1 MNETAKTAEP
11 LSEFQLAMKNF
22 KSNRPAMAALV
33 VLISLYL
40 MAIFADFLSPYTFS
54 NEERE
59 YSYCPP
65 TPIKFLDNGK
75 LTWPYVYGMKTWFDE
90 NHRRIYAP
98 DKDKKYP
105 LGFLVKGDAY
115 KFFGLISTDRHLW
128 GIATNSQITSTD
140 KPGRVHLLGADSRG
154 RDLFSRLLYGGR
166 VSLSI
171 GLLGVMIAFP
181 IGLLVGG
188 IAGYCGGK
196 VDDIL
201 MRICEMIMMSP
212 GFYILLTLRAVVPS
226 NFNSVQ
232 IYFSII
238 VILAFIGWAGLARV
252 IRGMCLS
259 LKQREFVLAAKAIGV
274 SDFKI
279 IVQHILPHTISYSII
294 AVMLAIPGYILGE
307 SALSLIGLGIVDPY
321 ASWGNL
327 LTDAMSIVKV
337 KFAPWVL
344 LPGVFILMTVVCFNL
359 IGDALRDCLDPM
371 YKSGK

>member
-1 MNETAKTAEP
+1 MNDKH
-11 LSEFQLAMKNF
+11 LSEFALAMQSF
-22 KSNRPAMAALV
+22 KKNRPAMAALV
-33 VLISLYL
+33 VLILLYAS
-40 MAIFADFLSPYTFS
+40 AIFADFLSPYSYS

-65 TPIKFLDNGK
+65 MAIHVLDNGK
-75 LTWPYVYGMKTWFDE
+75 LSRPFIYGVKTWFNE
-90 NHRRIYAP
+90 NHRRIYEA
-98 DKDKKYP
+98 DKAKKYP
-105 LGFLVKGDAY
+105 INFLVKGDKY
-115 KFFGLISTDRHLW
+115 KLLGFVPTDLHLW
-128 GIATNSQITSTD
+128 GVDN
-140 KPGRVHLLGADSRG
+140 PGRIHIWGADSRG

-166 VSLSI
+166 ISLSI

-188 IAGYCGGK
+188 IAGYAGGK

-232 IYFSII
+232 IYFSIV
-238 VILAFIGWAGLARV
+238 VIMSFIGWAGLARV

-274 SDFKI
+274 SDLAI
-279 IVQHILPHTISYSII
+279 ITRHILPHTISYSII
-294 AVMLAIPGYILGE
+294 AIMLSIPGYILGE

-327 LTDAMSIVKV
+327 LTDAMSIVRV
-337 KFAPWVL
+337 NFAPWSL
-344 LPGVFILMTVVCFNL
+344 LPGLFILVTVICFNL
-359 IGDALRDCLDPM
+359 IGDALRDALDPM
-371 YKSGK
+371 YKSGE